1 MFINSKLVLYIVDEV
16 TMFRVTKF
24 LKDKKATIV

>member
-1 MFINSKLVLYIVDEV
+1 MFINSKLVLYVIDKV
-16 TMFRVTKF
+16 TMFRVAKF